1 MIDHTVGTPIC
12 SLLCG
17 LSCLPQAD
25 HPASPLTSA
34 PATVVTVTTQKITH
48 CLNTAK
54 PCRADTFL
62 PPHWSR
68 LPLPPLWLPH
78 HFLCRTPALS
88 SHERD
93 QFLHQGEQN
102 KKQLLISTKPSLGP
116 GCYAPDK
123 REITVLVSDL
133 RPLSLGPRSSNGGG
147 ISPFYRKFHEN
158 PFVPIGCGLTTLAL
172 CYGLYGFSRGR
183 HGSSQKMMRLRVAA
197 QGFTVV
203 ALMMGIAKT
212 SMHAATDIDGKKF
225 SSEAA
230 EARCAHPHPHHQGC
244 NSSAC
249 PGCFFP

>member
-1 MIDHTVGTPIC
+1 MRGTN
-12 SLLCG
+12 
-17 LSCLPQAD
+17 SCTRENRTRNSFS
-25 HPASPLTSA
+25 SPLSHPLVLTLYCHLH
-34 PATVVTVTTQKITH
+34 TNLH
-48 CLNTAK
+48 CLACPSTNR
-54 PCRADTFL
+54 PRNF
-62 PPHWSR
+62 R
-68 LPLPPLWLPH
+68 
-78 HFLCRTPALS
+78 
-88 SHERD
+88 
-93 QFLHQGEQN
+93 QGR
-102 KKQLLISTKPSLGP
+102 KIYFSP

-212 SMHAATDIDGKKF
+212 SMHAASD
-225 SSEAA
+225 
-230 EARCAHPHPHHQGC
+230 
-244 NSSAC
+244 
-249 PGCFFP
+249 